1 MVAISWS
8 VFSVK
13 GRPNAKKRKR
23 IMDSDEVR
31 GKEPSNHSSREILP
45 LPPPLRKGSGEPN
58 PRKFGD
64 HQSHLVRAAHPR
76 HYHHDHQQERQA
88 VKKQRRH
95 SEQDMTK
102 RTLDS
107 RMQTAVKGE
116 REEHEDGEEEEELD
130 VEDYGE
136 GDDEEERGVSPPTQT
151 ENVPPPPP
159 PSAPARYA
167 QQGT

>member
-1 MVAISWS
+1 
-8 VFSVK
+8 
-13 GRPNAKKRKR
+13 
-23 IMDSDEVR
+23 MDSDEVR
-31 GKEPSNHSSREILP
+31 GKEPSNHSSREMLP
-45 LPPPLRKGSGEPN
+45 LPPPLRKGSGAPN

-76 HYHHDHQQERQA
+76 HNHHDHDHQQERQA

-107 RMQTAVKGE
+107 RMQTTVKGE
-116 REEHEDGEEEEELD
+116 REEDEGEEEEELD

-136 GDDEEERGVSPPTQT
+136 EDDEEERGVSPPTQT

-167 QQGT
+167 KQGT

>member
-1 MVAISWS
+1 
-8 VFSVK
+8 
-13 GRPNAKKRKR
+13 
-23 IMDSDEVR
+23 MDSDEVQ
-31 GKEPSNHSSREILP
+31 GKEPSNHSSREMLP

-76 HYHHDHQQERQA
+76 HNHHDHQQERQA

-116 REEHEDGEEEEELD
+116 REEDEDEEEELD

-167 QQGT
+167 KQGT